1 MRNNSY
7 IIIDKYA
14 LSLKD
19 YYFLKGYDNP
29 NNGYNVR
36 VIIVDTS
43 DKVQSLVNEVLFVD
57 EEIVTEFLAI
67 QDKGYYIANDYHR
80 YDVTLPE

>member
-7 IIIDKYA
+7 IIVDKYS

-19 YYFLKGYDNP
+19 YHYLKAHDNP

-43 DKVQSLVNEVLFVD
+43 DKASSLTNELIFVD
-57 EEIVTEFLAI
+57 ESIVDEFLET
-67 QDKGYYIANDYHR
+67 QDKGYTIANDYHR
-80 YDVTLPE
+80 YPVVLH